1 MDLREEIRKQVGII
15 PMSVRTGS
23 VQIAIRFK
31 DAVNDALRVVNNPKA
46 GDRELRQA
54 LAGLKRFN

>member
-1 MDLREEIRKQVGII
+1 MDLREEIKKQVGII
-15 PMSVRTGS
+15 PMSVRNGS

-31 DAVNDALRVVNNPKA
+31 DAVNDALRVVNNSKA

-54 LAGLKRFN
+54 LASLKRFD

>member
-1 MDLREEIRKQVGII
+1 MSLREEIIKQVGII

-23 VQIAIRFK
+23 VQMAIRFK
-31 DAVNDALRVVNNPKA
+31 ECANDALRVVNNPKA

-54 LAGLKRFN
+54 LASLKRYN